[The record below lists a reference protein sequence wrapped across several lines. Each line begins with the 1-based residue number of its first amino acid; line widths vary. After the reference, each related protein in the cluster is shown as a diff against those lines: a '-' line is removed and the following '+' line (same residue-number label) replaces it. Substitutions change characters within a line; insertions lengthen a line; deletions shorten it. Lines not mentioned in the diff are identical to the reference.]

1 MISIENEYIKV
12 GILEYGAELCS
23 YIDKQNKREVIWNG
37 DSKYWKRHSPI
48 LFPLVGKIENGQY
61 KLGKKNRVP
70 IIYVFSERLT
80 NRKGFD
86 IHLGVIEDD
95 FYNLDEKTS
104 ADYLNKK
111 IE

>member
-1 MISIENEYIKV
+1 MPDHTPKV
-12 GILEYGAELCS
+12 NQGVMSSFYEIPVNTATL
-23 YIDKQNKREVIWNG
+23 I
-37 DSKYWKRHSPI
+37 
-48 LFPLVGKIENGQY
+48 Y

-70 IIYVFSERLT
+70 IIYVFSERLA

-86 IHLGVIEDD
+86 IHLGVIEDN

-111 IE
+111 IEYLVNKNIPQYLWSYERFRNRSGVEESIYN